1 MESSRSKGIS
11 GGLSTCGGKDLKM
24 ETERSRKRDSAH
36 KKSDFSVYSQ
46 KAVRAKERLQRV
58 KPVVIQKSNDNG
70 KDNGPYGTIGQKS
83 CVVKVKNAMKQKD
96 HLLKTKDGS

>member
-1 MESSRSKGIS
+1 
-11 GGLSTCGGKDLKM
+11 M

-58 KPVVIQKSNDNG
+58 KPVVIQKSNDNES
-70 KDNGPYGTIGQKS
+70 IGQKS
-83 CVVKVKNAMKQKD
+83 SVVKVKNATNHKKQ
-96 HLLKTKDGS
+96 LKNSK